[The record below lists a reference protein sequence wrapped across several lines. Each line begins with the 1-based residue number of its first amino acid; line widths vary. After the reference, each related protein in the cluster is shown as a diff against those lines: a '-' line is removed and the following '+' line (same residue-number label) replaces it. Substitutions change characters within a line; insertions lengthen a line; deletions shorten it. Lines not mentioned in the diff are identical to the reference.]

1 MSENS
6 ERSLINPEILETE
19 IKAFQAASTW
29 LVKAINSTIAAK
41 GSCVLVLAGG
51 NSVNS
56 VIRLAL
62 RDDLN
67 WSNVQFVLADE
78 RCVPVGHTD
87 RNDVALSA
95 LFESA
100 SLQHRPVVHGISAE
114 LGPQLGAE
122 KLSEQLA
129 IIGQPDIALLGV
141 ADDGHIASLFPG
153 SPALSTSE
161 AAVAVIDCVKAPR
174 ERVSCSLK
182 YLTSATYRIAI
193 QTGHNKRDIFMRLQ
207 QGERLP
213 LALFSPTHWF
223 MDYNATR

>member
-1 MSENS
+1 MSDNS
-6 ERSLINPEILETE
+6 ERSLIDPEILETE
-19 IKAFQAASTW
+19 IKAFQAASAW
-29 LVKAINSTIAAK
+29 LVKAINSAIAAK

-56 VIRLAL
+56 VMRLAL
-62 RDDLN
+62 QDDVN
-67 WSNVQFVLADE
+67 WSHVQLVLADE

-95 LFESA
+95 LVESA
-100 SLQHRPVVHGISAE
+100 SLQHLPVVHGISAE
-114 LGPQLGAE
+114 LGPLLGAE
-122 KLSEQLA
+122 KLSTQLA

-141 ADDGHIASLFPG
+141 ADDGHIASLFPD

-182 YLTSATYRIAI
+182 YLTSATYRIAV
-193 QTGHNKRDIFMRLQ
+193 QTGHNKRDIFVRLQ

>member
-1 MSENS
+1 VSDNS

-19 IKAFQAASTW
+19 IKAFQAASAW
-29 LVKAINSTIAAK
+29 LVKAINSAIAAK

-56 VIRLAL
+56 VMRLAL
-62 RDDLN
+62 QDDVN
-67 WSNVQFVLADE
+67 WSHVQLVLADE

-95 LFESA
+95 LIESA
-100 SLQHRPVVHGISAE
+100 SLQRHPIVHGISAE

-122 KLSEQLA
+122 QLSAQLA

-141 ADDGHIASLFPG
+141 ADDGHIASLFPD

-161 AAVAVIDCVKAPR
+161 AAVGVIDCVKAPR

-182 YLTSATYRIAI
+182 YLTSATYRIAV
-193 QTGHNKRDIFMRLQ
+193 QTGHNKRDIFVRLQ

>member
-1 MSENS
+1 VSGAS
-6 ERSLINPEILETE
+6 ERSLIAPEIFETE
-19 IKAFQAASTW
+19 TEAFQAASG
-29 LVKAINSTIAAK
+29 LLIGAISASIAAHDT
-41 GSCVLVLAGG
+41 CTVVLAGG
-51 NSVNS
+51 KSVHS
-56 VIRLAL
+56 VMRLAL
-62 RDDLN
+62 QCDID
-67 WSNVQFVLADE
+67 WSLVQLVLADE
-78 RCVPVGHTD
+78 RCVPMGHTD

-95 LFESA
+95 LIESA
-100 SLQHRPVVHGISAE
+100 SLQRHPIVHGISAE

-122 KLSEQLA
+122 KLSAQLA

-141 ADDGHIASLFPG
+141 ADDGHIASLFPD

-161 AAVAVIDCVKAPR
+161 AAVAVIACVKAPR

-182 YLTSATYRIAI
+182 YLTSATYRIAL
-193 QTGHNKRDIFMRLQ
+193 QTGHNKRDIFVRLQ

>member
-1 MSENS
+1 VSENS
-6 ERSLINPEILETE
+6 EPSLINPEIFETE
-19 IKAFQAASTW
+19 IKTFQAARAW
-29 LVKAINSTIAAK
+29 LVNAINSTIAAK

-56 VIRLAL
+56 VMRLAL
-62 RDDLN
+62 QDDVI
-67 WSNVQFVLADE
+67 WSHVQLVLADE

-95 LFESA
+95 LIESA
-100 SLQHRPVVHGISAE
+100 SLQHRLVVHGIPAE
-114 LGPQLGAE
+114 LGPYLGAE
-122 KLSEQLA
+122 KFSAQLA

-141 ADDGHIASLFPG
+141 ADDGHVASLFPN
-153 SPALSTSE
+153 STALSASE
-161 AAVAVIDCVKAPR
+161 DAVPVIDSAKAPR

-182 YLTSATYRIAI
+182 YLTRATYRIAL
-193 QTGHNKRDIFMRLQ
+193 QTGHNKRDIFVRLQ

>member
-19 IKAFQAASTW
+19 IKAFQSASTW
-29 LVKAINSTIAAK
+29 LVNAINSTIAAK

-129 IIGQPDIALLGV
+129 IIGQPDIALLSV

>member
-1 MSENS
+1 MSDYS

-19 IKAFQAASTW
+19 IKAFQAASAW
-29 LVKAINSTIAAK
+29 LVKAINSAIAAK

-56 VIRLAL
+56 VMRLAL
-62 RDDLN
+62 QDDVN
-67 WSNVQFVLADE
+67 WSHVQLVLADE

-87 RNDVALSA
+87 RNDVALLA
-95 LFESA
+95 LIETA
-100 SLQHRPVVHGISAE
+100 SLQRHPVVHGIQAE
-114 LGPQLGAE
+114 LGPQLGTE
-122 KLSEQLA
+122 KLSAQLA
-129 IIGQPDIALLGV
+129 IIGQPDFALLGV
-141 ADDGHIASLFPG
+141 ADDGHIASLFPD

-182 YLTSATYRIAI
+182 YLTSATYRIAV
-193 QTGHNKRDIFMRLQ
+193 QTGHNKRDIFVRLQ

>member
-6 ERSLINPEILETE
+6 EPSLINPEIFETE
-19 IKAFQAASTW
+19 IKAFQAARAW

-56 VIRLAL
+56 VMRLAL
-62 RDDLN
+62 QDDFI
-67 WSNVQFVLADE
+67 WSHVQLVLADE

-95 LFESA
+95 LIESA
-100 SLQHRPVVHGISAE
+100 SLQHHLVVRGIPAE
-114 LGPQLGAE
+114 LGPYLGAE
-122 KLSEQLA
+122 KFSAQLA

-141 ADDGHIASLFPG
+141 ADDGHVASLFPN
-153 SPALSTSE
+153 STALSASE
-161 AAVAVIDCVKAPR
+161 DAVPVIDSAKAPR

-182 YLTSATYRIAI
+182 YLTRATYRIAL
-193 QTGHNKRDIFMRLQ
+193 QTGHNKRDIFVRLQ

>member
-1 MSENS
+1 MSDNS
-6 ERSLINPEILETE
+6 ERSLIDPEILETE
-19 IKAFQAASTW
+19 IKAFQAASAW
-29 LVKAINSTIAAK
+29 LVTAINSAIAAK

-56 VIRLAL
+56 VMRLAL
-62 RDDLN
+62 HDDVN
-67 WSNVQFVLADE
+67 WSHVQLVLADE
-78 RCVPVGHTD
+78 RCVPVGHAD

-95 LFESA
+95 LIESA
-100 SLQHRPVVHGISAE
+100 SLRHRPVVHGISAE
-114 LGPQLGAE
+114 LGAQLGAE
-122 KLSEQLA
+122 KFSAQLA

-141 ADDGHIASLFPG
+141 ADDGHIASLFPD

-161 AAVAVIDCVKAPR
+161 AAVAVVNCVKAPQ
-174 ERVSCSLK
+174 ERVSCSLA
-182 YLTSATYRIAI
+182 YLSHATYRIAL
-193 QTGHNKRDIFMRLQ
+193 QTGHNKRDIFVRLQ

>member
-1 MSENS
+1 MSENP

-19 IKAFQAASTW
+19 IKTFQAASAW

-129 IIGQPDIALLGV
+129 IIGQPDIALLSV

>member
-6 ERSLINPEILETE
+6 EPSLINPEIFETE
-19 IKAFQAASTW
+19 IKAFQAARAW

-56 VIRLAL
+56 VMRLAL
-62 RDDLN
+62 QDDVI
-67 WSNVQFVLADE
+67 WSHVQLVLADE

-95 LFESA
+95 LIESA
-100 SLQHRPVVHGISAE
+100 SLQDHLVVRSIPAE
-114 LGPQLGAE
+114 LGPYLGAE
-122 KLSEQLA
+122 KFSAQLA

-141 ADDGHIASLFPG
+141 ADDGHVASLFPN
-153 SPALSTSE
+153 STALSASE
-161 AAVAVIDCVKAPR
+161 DAVPVTDSAKAPR

-182 YLTSATYRIAI
+182 YLTSATYRIAL
-193 QTGHNKRDIFMRLQ
+193 QTGHNKRDIFVRLQ

>member
-1 MSENS
+1 MSDNS
-6 ERSLINPEILETE
+6 ERSLIDPEILETE
-19 IKAFQAASTW
+19 IKAFQAASAW
-29 LVKAINSTIAAK
+29 LVKAINSAIASK

-56 VIRLAL
+56 VMRLAL
-62 RDDLN
+62 QDDVN
-67 WSNVQFVLADE
+67 WSHVQLLLADE
-78 RCVPVGHTD
+78 RCVPVGHAD

-95 LFESA
+95 LVESA

-122 KLSEQLA
+122 KLSAQLA

-141 ADDGHIASLFPG
+141 ADDGHIASLFPD
-153 SPALSTSE
+153 SPALSTTE

-174 ERVSCSLK
+174 ERVSCSMK
-182 YLTSATYRIAI
+182 YLTSATYRIAV
-193 QTGHNKRDIFMRLQ
+193 QTGHNKRDIFVRLQ

>member
-1 MSENS
+1 MSDNS

-19 IKAFQAASTW
+19 IKALQVASAW
-29 LVKAINSTIAAK
+29 LVKAINSAIAAK

-56 VIRLAL
+56 VMRLAL
-62 RDDLN
+62 QDDVN
-67 WSNVQFVLADE
+67 WSHVQLVLADE

-95 LFESA
+95 LVESA

-114 LGPQLGAE
+114 LGPLLGAE
-122 KLSEQLA
+122 KLSTQLA

-141 ADDGHIASLFPG
+141 ADDGHIASLFPD

-161 AAVAVIDCVKAPR
+161 AAVAVIDCEKAPR

-182 YLTSATYRIAI
+182 YLTCATYRIAL
-193 QTGHNKRDIFMRLQ
+193 QTGHNKRDIFVRLQ

>member
-6 ERSLINPEILETE
+6 EPSLINPEILETE
-19 IKAFQAASTW
+19 IKAFQAARAW
-29 LVKAINSTIAAK
+29 LVKIINSTIAAK

-56 VIRLAL
+56 VMRLVL
-62 RDDLN
+62 QDDVK
-67 WSNVQFVLADE
+67 WSHVQLVLADE

-95 LFESA
+95 LIESA
-100 SLQHRPVVHGISAE
+100 SLHHRPVMHGISAE

-122 KLSEQLA
+122 KLSAQLA

-141 ADDGHIASLFPG
+141 ADDGHIASLFPN
-153 SPALSTSE
+153 STALSASE
-161 AAVAVIDCVKAPR
+161 DAVSVTDSAKAPR

-182 YLTSATYRIAI
+182 YLTSATYRIAL
-193 QTGHNKRDIFMRLQ
+193 QTGHNKRDIFVRLQ

>member
-19 IKAFQAASTW
+19 IKTFQAASAW

>member
-1 MSENS
+1 MSENP

-19 IKAFQAASTW
+19 IKTFQAASAW

-56 VIRLAL
+56 VIRLSL

-129 IIGQPDIALLGV
+129 IIGQPDIALLSV

>member
-19 IKAFQAASTW
+19 IKAFQSASTW
-29 LVKAINSTIAAK
+29 LVNAINSTIAAK

-56 VIRLAL
+56 VIRLSL

>member
-1 MSENS
+1 MSENP

-19 IKAFQAASTW
+19 IKTFQAASAW

-56 VIRLAL
+56 VIRLSL

-182 YLTSATYRIAI
+182 YLTSATYRIAL
-193 QTGHNKRDIFMRLQ
+193 QTGHNKRDIFVRLQ

>member
-19 IKAFQAASTW
+19 IKAFQSASTW
-29 LVKAINSTIAAK
+29 LVNAINSTIAAK

>member
-56 VIRLAL
+56 VIRLSL

>member
-100 SLQHRPVVHGISAE
+100 SLQDRPVVHGISAE

>member
-6 ERSLINPEILETE
+6 EPSLINPEIFETE
-19 IKAFQAASTW
+19 IKAFQAARAW

-56 VIRLAL
+56 VMRLAL
-62 RDDLN
+62 QDDVI
-67 WSNVQFVLADE
+67 WSHVQLVLADE

-95 LFESA
+95 LTESA
-100 SLQHRPVVHGISAE
+100 SLQHHLVVRGIPAE
-114 LGPQLGAE
+114 LGPYLGAE
-122 KLSEQLA
+122 KFSAQLA

-141 ADDGHIASLFPG
+141 ADDGHVASLFPN
-153 SPALSTSE
+153 STALSASE
-161 AAVAVIDCVKAPR
+161 DAVPVTDSAKAPR

-182 YLTSATYRIAI
+182 YLTSATYRIAL
-193 QTGHNKRDIFMRLQ
+193 QTGHNKRDIFVRLQ

>member
-51 NSVNS
+51 NSVNT

-62 RDDLN
+62 RADLN

>member
-1 MSENS
+1 VSENS
-6 ERSLINPEILETE
+6 EPSLISPEIFETE
-19 IKAFQAASTW
+19 IKAFQAAHAW

-41 GSCVLVLAGG
+41 DSCVLVLAGG

-56 VIRLAL
+56 VMRLAL
-62 RDDLN
+62 QDDVI
-67 WSNVQFVLADE
+67 WSHVQLVLADE

-95 LFESA
+95 LIESA
-100 SLQHRPVVHGISAE
+100 SLQHRLVVHGIPAE
-114 LGPQLGAE
+114 LGPYLGAE
-122 KLSEQLA
+122 KFSAQLA
-129 IIGQPDIALLGV
+129 IIGQPDVALLGV
-141 ADDGHIASLFPG
+141 ADDGHVASLFPN
-153 SPALSTSE
+153 STVLSASE
-161 AAVAVIDCVKAPR
+161 DAVPVTDSAKAPR

-182 YLTSATYRIAI
+182 YLTSATYRIAL
-193 QTGHNKRDIFMRLQ
+193 QTGHNKRDIFVRLQ